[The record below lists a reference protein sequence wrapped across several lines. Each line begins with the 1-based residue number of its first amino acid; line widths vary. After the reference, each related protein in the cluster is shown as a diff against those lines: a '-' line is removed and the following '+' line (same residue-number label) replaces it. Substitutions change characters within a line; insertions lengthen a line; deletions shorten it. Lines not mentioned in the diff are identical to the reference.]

1 MFTFPS
7 RKEGCIMSVD
17 LFVSIISLVLA
28 SLSFGIT
35 ITVLI
40 VDSKNGR

>member
-1 MFTFPS
+1 
-7 RKEGCIMSVD
+7 MSVD
-17 LFVSIISLVLA
+17 LFVSIISLVFA
-28 SLSFGIT
+28 SLSLGIT